1 MADPHATHTD
11 PHGTHAGHDHDF
23 AKEADSP
30 GMLFAVYAVVLG
42 LALANVGLSTLG
54 LGKYALVLQLA
65 IGTVQAGFVAY
76 YFMHLRQGD
85 KIVILTALASVFW
98 MGILFV
104 LFLSD
109 YMTRHIVVTW

>member
-11 PHGTHAGHDHDF
+11 PHGTATGHQNEY
-23 AKEADSP
+23 AKDADSP
-30 GMLFAVYAVVLG
+30 GVLFAVYAVVLG
-42 LALANVGLSTLG
+42 LALANVGLSSLG

-98 MGILFV
+98 VGILFV

-109 YMTRHIVVTW
+109 YMTRHLVVTW